1 MIRLA
6 QEGRPIRVVNDQV
19 LTPTYTKDLAE
30 KIKELVQTEAY
41 GLYHI
46 TNSGECSWYEFA
58 AKIFELLGLKP
69 DFGPITSV
77 EYGARA
83 RRPTHS
89 VLAHKALLRLGLAD
103 LRPWPEALEA
113 YLEEKGHIRRSVSG
127 LSKW

>member
-6 QEGRPIRVVNDQV
+6 KEGRPIRVVNDQV

-58 AKIFELLGLKP
+58 AKIFELLRLRP
-69 DFGPITSV
+69 DFGPTTTA

-83 RRPTHS
+83 RRPAYS
-89 VLAHKALLRLGLAD
+89 VLARERLAQLGLDD
-103 LRPWPEALEA
+103 LRPWLQALAE
-113 YLEEKGHIRRSVSG
+113 YLRVR
-127 LSKW
+127 